1 MASNTTPP
9 FYGPLI
15 VQCTI
20 IGATIYLIAL
30 LTYRLAFH
38 PLAKFPGPKLAAAT
52 KWYEFYFDIL
62 QRPGGQFAEEIRRMH
77 KVYGPIVRINPSEL
91 HVADPEWYDTLYA
104 SNPTRRD
111 KYPPAAKMA
120 GSDLAGFGTVEHH
133 LHGKRRAA
141 LSPMFSSRAISNAAE
156 IMKAQVE
163 LLCNTFRGHLAS
175 GSPLELRTVFT
186 GFTMDAVSEYAMGK
200 SMGVQNEVSRAKTW
214 VEAIKGIS
222 KTTPVAKQFPALLS
236 FGQKIPL
243 GVIRRV
249 NPAMAQVLQ
258 IHKDMYTKASRY
270 LSHKAR
276 NGNESYH
283 SRKKATDVD
292 PPLFDFILDSAL
304 PAHEKDAHRLAQ
316 EGFTVIVAGGDT
328 TARVMALG
336 IFHLL
341 ANPRVLNR
349 LQEELDAVMPA
360 PSDMPPLKVL
370 EDLAYLV
377 HLDPKLPSFIKES
390 LRLAAFPTSRLPLTA
405 PGALVYKTW
414 VIPPQTPIGMTP
426 HDVLLDP
433 NIFDKPND
441 FAPERWLHNPGLE
454 RYLVTFG
461 KGTRMCQ
468 GMKFAWAEMMIA
480 FATII
485 RRFELE
491 LYATT
496 RERDVDYVG
505 DLFLGAHHPDSLG
518 IRVKVV
524 GLRV

>member
-1 MASNTTPP
+1 MASNTTQP
-9 FYGPLI
+9 FYGLLI
-15 VQCTI
+15 VQCT

-30 LTYRLAFH
+30 LTYRLVFH

-62 QRPGGQFAEEIRRMH
+62 KSPGGQFAEEIRRMH

-120 GSDLAGFGTVEHH
+120 GSDSAGFGTVEHN

-141 LSPMFSSRAISNAAE
+141 LSPMFSSRAISKAAE
-156 IMKAQVE
+156 IMKGQVE
-163 LLCNTFRGHLAS
+163 LLCNTFRDHLAS

-186 GFTMDAVSEYAMGK
+186 GFTMDTVSLFAMGK
-200 SMGVQNEVSRAKTW
+200 SMGVQNDQSRAKTW

-222 KTTPVAKQFPALLS
+222 KTTPVAKQFPWLLS
-236 FGQKIPL
+236 LGQKIPL
-243 GVIRRV
+243 GFIRRM
-249 NPAMAQVLQ
+249 NPAMAEVLQ
-258 IHKDMYTKASRY
+258 IHKDMYTRASHY
-270 LSHKAR
+270 LSDKAE
-276 NGNESYH
+276 NGNEAYNSG
-283 SRKKATDVD
+283 KNAKDVD
-292 PPLFDFILDSAL
+292 PPLFNYILDSAL
-304 PAHEKDAHRLAQ
+304 PAHEKDVHRLAQ

-328 TARVMALG
+328 TARVMSLG

-341 ANPRVLNR
+341 ANPRVLRR

-360 PSDMPPLKVL
+360 SSDNMPALK
-370 EDLAYLV
+370 AA
-377 HLDPKLPSFIKES
+377 FIKES
-390 LRLAAFPTSRLPLTA
+390 LRLAAFPTSRLPLTT
-405 PGALVYKTW
+405 PGELIYKDW

-433 NIFDKPND
+433 EIFENPND
-441 FAPERWLHNPGLE
+441 FAPERWLHHPGLE

-468 GMKFAWAEMMIA
+468 GMK
-480 FATII
+480 
-485 RRFELE
+485 
-491 LYATT
+491 
-496 RERDVDYVG
+496 
-505 DLFLGAHHPDSLG
+505 
-518 IRVKVV
+518 
-524 GLRV
+524 